1 MTMQKIQIWKH
12 SHGSPVTIFSL
23 HANVYKHVNGDFT
36 KDDKEYQDTIC
47 SEAEEGNGDRAWEV
61 LYDYVANPAT
71 SQPERGD
78 LWDVSTHGKSS
89 PFGFSGVDDC
99 WDTYPSDLTDT
110 ILCLTT
116 ILATLLA
123 LSSVNEAILVRAKN
137 SKSS

>member
-1 MTMQKIQIWKH
+1 M
-12 SHGSPVTIFSL
+12 
-23 HANVYKHVNGDFT
+23 
-36 KDDKEYQDTIC
+36 
-47 SEAEEGNGDRAWEV
+47 

-137 SKSS
+137 SNGTTVRTFSNFNLLHGRCTLLPFPSALTSSCAPATRASTNTRNQEEVTC